1 MNHHNSKRVY
11 IYIYILWCS
20 IFWITPPQWLWDL
33 WYFCVPPKGADYK
46 TQFNLETAS
55 LYANCPKTC
64 GSCDK
69 HGLSAKITLHGNWL
83 ACRIPFAINRSSVL
97 AIALMGN
104 LLGDGTELNAS
115 WITEDGKSQKFL
127 YFSEEVWKYELRPK
141 FWIHWQVF
149 R

>member
-1 MNHHNSKRVY
+1 MNHHNSKGVY
-11 IYIYILWCS
+11 IYIYYDAQSFELRRLNGYE
-20 IFWITPPQWLWDL
+20 IFDI
-33 WYFCVPPKGADYK
+33 FCVPPKGADYK
-46 TQFNLETAS
+46 TKFQMETAS

-64 GSCDK
+64 GSCAK

-83 ACRIPFAINRSSVL
+83 ACKIPFAINRSRVQ

-115 WITEDGKSQKFL
+115 WISEDGKSQKFL
-127 YFSEEVWKYELRPK
+127 YFSEEVWESELRPK